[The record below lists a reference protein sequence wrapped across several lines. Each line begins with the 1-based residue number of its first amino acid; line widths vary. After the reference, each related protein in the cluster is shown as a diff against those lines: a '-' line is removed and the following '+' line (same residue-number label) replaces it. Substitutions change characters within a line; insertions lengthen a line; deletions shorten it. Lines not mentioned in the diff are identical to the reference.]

1 MPNTV
6 LYMFFY
12 QSGPTM
18 TNERPASWRMP
29 SPKQMDK
36 LAREAAR
43 RRDVGQPG
51 PAPNYSLPGE
61 PWDAVLA
68 NPRAPL
74 ADQIVI
80 TEKASQA
87 KDVRAAIGSRYGDVL
102 PAEGHLFDL
111 LEPEDV
117 VPAWKRWSP
126 ILLRPEGLYG
136 TRPAEGG
143 NKAAKLKAIRE
154 ALRTAKRVWL
164 ATDCDREG
172 QLIGQEILEHYEY
185 GGEVMRVLFTAQD
198 SQTIRDAFDR
208 AKPNTEYSRL
218 YAAAVARRQ
227 ADQIYNL
234 SLTRTATVI
243 LGQGAR
249 RVIGVGRVKTPTLA
263 IVCKREL
270 EIRNFV
276 PLAYFEIVATAKVAG
291 GQFQMRHAPQDRI
304 VKPEIAQDVV
314 EAAEGFDGALAVRV
328 EDKRQVPPKLHD
340 LPSLQK
346 LCGSRF
352 GWSASKTLE
361 VAQELYDGQGK
372 KIITYPRAEVRYLPQ
387 SLITDVPRIIAGLRV
402 GQSFSTM
409 PVPEPPVIRR
419 GVSGTFYDKGL
430 EGASHHAVI
439 PNVNTIDKLPEVWP
453 RLSFDEK
460 KLFDVIARAYL
471 AAQMPDFRYRQT
483 TATLDVHGFEF
494 RAAGRQPIDLGWRAA
509 FPEWQPADEKGDE
522 AQLLPSLHNGET
534 AQLQDPKIESKETR
548 PPPRYNEGTLIEA
561 MQNAWR
567 FVDDEVLRDRLKE
580 AKGIGTPATRAEI
593 IGGLKKQGFLIAQGK
608 NIVPTE
614 TGVSLFDVL
623 KQADPALVDPGV
635 TAQLERL
642 LDDVVL
648 GKQEMVGAIDA
659 VCDVAERIISKL
671 KEGAAAGVPSLLG
684 SAVGDGTRTYPPTPA
699 MKRFADSLVR
709 QKGIKPPPGY
719 KTSISICR
727 KFLSEHA
734 PKKSGGET
742 AGKLDPKSVSP
753 AQLLYAKKLAQ
764 GDGLIIPDDARVN
777 SAAMS
782 AWIDTNRGK
791 KRRKVNRKTSNRPV
805 GSAAPQAAPK
815 RSRKRKVNADAA
827 STAPMSAN
835 SSRTPLRIPYG
846 NKEVA
851 LKLGARYG
859 SGGWYAPPGVD
870 LSAFGERG
878 WLL

>member
-1 MPNTV
+1 M
-6 LYMFFY
+6 
-12 QSGPTM
+12 
-18 TNERPASWRMP
+18 
-29 SPKQMDK
+29 
-36 LAREAAR
+36 
-43 RRDVGQPG
+43 
-51 PAPNYSLPGE
+51 
-61 PWDAVLA
+61 
-68 NPRAPL
+68 
-74 ADQIVI
+74 ADQTVI
-80 TEKASQA
+80 TEKSSQA
-87 KDVRAAIGSRYGDVL
+87 KDVRAAVGSRYGDIL

-117 VPAWKRWSP
+117 VPEWKRWSP
-126 ILLRPEGLYG
+126 SLLRPEGLYAP
-136 TRPAEGG
+136 RPAEGE
-143 NKAAKLKAIRE
+143 NKAAKLRAIRE
-154 ALRTAKRVWL
+154 ALSTAKRVWL

-172 QLIGQEILEHYEY
+172 QLIGQEILEHYGY
-185 GGEVMRVLFTAQD
+185 RGQVMRVLFTAQD
-198 SQTIRDAFDR
+198 SQTIRDAFGR
-208 AKPNTEYSRL
+208 AKPNSEYARL

-276 PLAYFEIVATAKVAG
+276 PIAYFEVVATAKVAG

-304 VKPEIAQDVV
+304 VRREIAQQIADAVRDF
-314 EAAEGFDGALAVRV
+314 EGALTVRV
-328 EDKRQVPPKLHD
+328 DDKRQGPPKLPD

-352 GWSASKTLE
+352 GWPASKTLE

-387 SLITDVPRIIAGLRV
+387 SLISDVPKIVAGLRV
-402 GQSFSTM
+402 GQSFSAI
-409 PVPEPPVIRR
+409 PVPDSPVIRR
-419 GVSGTFYDKGL
+419 GASGPFSDKGV

-439 PNVNTIDKLPEVWP
+439 PNVNTIDTLREVWP
-453 RLSFDEK
+453 RLSSDEK

-471 AAQMPDFRYRQT
+471 AALMPDFRYRQT
-483 TATLDVHGFEF
+483 TATLDVRGFEF

-522 AQLLPSLHNGET
+522 AQLLPPLRNGET
-534 AQLQDPKIESKETR
+534 AQLHDPKIEDKETR

-567 FVDDEVLRDRLKE
+567 FVDDEVLRERLKE

-593 IGGLKKQGFLIAQGK
+593 IGGLKKQDFLIAQGK
-608 NIVPTE
+608 HIVPTE
-614 TGVSLFDVL
+614 TGLSLFGVL

-635 TAQLERL
+635 TAQLECL
-642 LDDVVL
+642 LDEVVI

-659 VCDVAERIISKL
+659 VCDVAQRIIGKL
-671 KEGAAAGVPSLLG
+671 KEGGTAGVPSLPG
-684 SAVGDGTRTYPPTPA
+684 SAGGNGPGTYPPTPA

-719 KTSISICR
+719 KASISICR

-734 PKKSGGET
+734 PKKSDGET
-742 AGKLDPKSVSP
+742 AGKLGPKPVSA
-753 AQLLYAKKLAQ
+753 AQLQYAKKLAQ
-764 GDGLIIPDDARVN
+764 GRGLIIPDDARTN

-782 AWIDTNRGK
+782 AWIDTNRSK
-791 KRRKVNRKTSNRPV
+791 KRRKLSRKTSDKSVRSVVSQSRVSPRRSKQKV
-805 GSAAPQAAPK
+805 GT
-815 RSRKRKVNADAA
+815 DAA
-827 STAPMSAN
+827 SMAAAPAN
-835 SSRTPLRIPYG
+835 STRTPLRIPYG

-851 LKLGARYG
+851 L
-859 SGGWYAPPGVD
+859 
-870 LSAFGERG
+870 
-878 WLL
+878 

>member
-1 MPNTV
+1 
-6 LYMFFY
+6 
-12 QSGPTM
+12 M

-198 SQTIRDAFDR
+198 SQTMRDAFDR

-270 EIRNFV
+270 EIRSFV
-276 PLAYFEIVATAKVAG
+276 PLAYFEIVVTAEVAG

-304 VKPEIAQDVV
+304 VKREIAGVV
-314 EAAEGFDGALAVRV
+314 VKAAEDFGGALAVRV
-328 EDKRQVPPKLHD
+328 EEKRQGPPKLHD

-361 VAQELYDGQGK
+361 MAQALYDGQGK

-387 SLITDVPRIIAGLRV
+387 NLMSDVPRIAAGLRV
-402 GQSFSTM
+402 GQSFSAI

-419 GVSGTFYDKGL
+419 GASGIFYDKGL

-453 RLSFDEK
+453 RLSSDEK

-471 AAQMPDFRYRQT
+471 AALMPDFRYRQT

-494 RAAGRQPIDLGWRAA
+494 RAGGRQPIDLGWRAA

-593 IGGLKKQGFLIAQGK
+593 IGGLKKQGFLIAQGR

-635 TAQLERL
+635 TAQLECL
-642 LDDVVL
+642 LDDVVV

-671 KEGAAAGVPSLLG
+671 KEGAAAGVSSLLG

-719 KTSISICR
+719 KRSISICR

-734 PKKSGGET
+734 PKKSAGET

-782 AWIDTNRGK
+782 AWIDKNRGK